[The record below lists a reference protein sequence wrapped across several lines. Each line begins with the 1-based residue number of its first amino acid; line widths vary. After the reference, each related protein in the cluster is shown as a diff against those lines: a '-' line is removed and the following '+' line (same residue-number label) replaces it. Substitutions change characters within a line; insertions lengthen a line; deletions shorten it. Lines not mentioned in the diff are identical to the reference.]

1 MNKKES
7 MLSKKSKFSR
17 LILCVVLGL
26 FVLVISSGA
35 VFANGNGNGNGN
47 NSVSVMING
56 QELQGDTSAFIDENS
71 GRTLIPFKV
80 FMEQIGISNINYN
93 VNTKEINAE
102 NNDGSIKIKL
112 IIGRNI
118 ATVNEKVVILDQPS
132 IIWLNRT
139 YVPLR
144 FIASSFGFNVNYNNG
159 VVNVNGGNN
168 IINNDTNNDVVS
180 GNSNIPK
187 VYLGNPENDNTDENI
202 NTTIDTKNNNKNDED
217 EYIVKDGVKIKKDF
231 LIPINPNE

>member
-1 MNKKES
+1 MIR
-7 MLSKKSKFSR
+7 SR
-17 LILCVVLGL
+17 NMILCIVLSL
-26 FVLVISSGA
+26 FILVFCSS
-35 VFANGNGNGNGN
+35 VCFANGNGS
-47 NSVSVMING
+47 NSVNVEING

-71 GRTLIPFKV
+71 GRTLIPFRV

-118 ATVNEKVVILDQPS
+118 ATVNEKIVILDQPS

-144 FIASSFGFNVNYNNG
+144 FIASSFGFDVNYNNG
-159 VVNVNGGNN
+159 VVSVNGGDN
-168 IINNDTNNDVVS
+168 IIKNNNTNNDVVS

-187 VYLGNPENDNTDENI
+187 VYLGNPENDNPDKNI
-202 NTTIDTKNNNKNDED
+202 NTTIDTKNSNKNEED
-217 EYIVKDGVKIKKDF
+217 KYIVKDGMKIKKDF

>member
-1 MNKKES
+1 MIR
-7 MLSKKSKFSR
+7 SR
-17 LILCVVLGL
+17 KTILCIVLSL
-26 FVLVISSGA
+26 FILVFCSS
-35 VFANGNGNGNGN
+35 VCFANGNGS
-47 NSVSVMING
+47 NSVNVEING

-217 EYIVKDGVKIKKDF
+217 EYIVKDGMKVKKDF

>member
-35 VFANGNGNGNGN
+35 VFANGNGN

-71 GRTLIPFKV
+71 GRTLIPFRV

-217 EYIVKDGVKIKKDF
+217 EYIVKDGMKVKKDF

>member
-35 VFANGNGNGNGN
+35 VFANGNGN

-71 GRTLIPFKV
+71 GRTLIPFRV

-202 NTTIDTKNNNKNDED
+202 NTTIDTKNSNKNDED

>member
-35 VFANGNGNGNGN
+35 VFANGNGNGN
-47 NSVSVMING
+47 NSVNVMING

>member
-17 LILCVVLGL
+17 LILCVVLSL
-26 FVLVISSGA
+26 FVLVFCSGA
-35 VFANGNGNGNGN
+35 VFANGNGN

-217 EYIVKDGVKIKKDF
+217 EYIVKDGMKVKKDF

>member
-1 MNKKES
+1 
-7 MLSKKSKFSR
+7 
-17 LILCVVLGL
+17 
-26 FVLVISSGA
+26 
-35 VFANGNGNGNGN
+35 
-47 NSVSVMING
+47 MING

-217 EYIVKDGVKIKKDF
+217 EYIVKDGMKVKKDF

>member
-35 VFANGNGNGNGN
+35 VFANGNGN

-217 EYIVKDGVKIKKDF
+217 EYIVKDGMKVKKDF